1 MKKVFCSLMALPFL
15 LGCVA
20 CGGEENPSTEP
31 TLKGKTFVFLG
42 SSVTLGVNGYSM
54 CEYLSEQYGCTI
66 EKLAQSSTWLIDN
79 DNTSYISRLKAA
91 APYISKCDHFVCQ
104 LSTNGSG
111 IPIGEIST
119 SNNPEDFDTS
129 TIIGA
134 VEYITATA
142 KNTWNCPV
150 SFYTSAYFSS
160 SNNKYQSWVDALY
173 LVQEKWNIGIL
184 NLYND
189 EEFNNITEDQR
200 EEYMRDSVHPTQNG
214 YRLWWTP
221 KFAEYLLKY

>member
-1 MKKVFCSLMALPFL
+1 MKKIVSGLMTLPL
-15 LGCVA
+15 VLGCVA
-20 CGGEENPSTEP
+20 CAGVEDPSSEP
-31 TLKGKTFVFLG
+31 TLKGKNFVFLG

-79 DNTSYISRLKAA
+79 DNTSYISRLKVA
-91 APYISKCDHFVCQ
+91 APYISDCDHFVCQ

-111 IPIGEIST
+111 IPLGEVSE
-119 SNNPEDFDTS
+119 SYDPEDFDTS

-142 KNTWNCPV
+142 KNAWNCPV
-150 SFYTSAYFSS
+150 SFYTSAYYEST
-160 SNNKYQSWVDALY
+160 KYASWVDALY
-173 LVQEKWNIGIL
+173 LVQEKWGIGVL
-184 NLYND
+184 DLYND
-189 EEFNNITEDQR
+189 AEFNNITDDQR
-200 EEYMRDSVHPTQNG
+200 AEYMRDSVHPTQNG

-221 KFAEYLLKY
+221 KFAEHLLKY